1 MSIPARPASRNRP
14 CSTLGS
20 AIALAILCCGAADA
34 AEVRLAAMTSY
45 SASGTHQCNS
55 DKGGSCVVSGTAF
68 SNCNDAASLLRTRD
82 CCPTSGNGGQSR
94 GFTLNYCLPEAGIG
108 R

>member
-1 MSIPARPASRNRP
+1 MPIRASRPSRTRR
-14 CSTLGS
+14 SATLGS
-20 AIALAILCCGAADA
+20 AIAVAFLCGGPSEAAQP
-34 AEVRLAAMTSY
+34 RLAAMTSY

-68 SNCNDAASLLRTRD
+68 GNCNDAASLLRARD
-82 CCPTSGNGGQSR
+82 CCPTSGNGGRSS
-94 GFTLNYCLPEAGIG
+94 GFTLNYCLPEPGIG

>member
-1 MSIPARPASRNRP
+1 MPIRASRPSRTRR
-14 CSTLGS
+14 CATLGS
-20 AIALAILCCGAADA
+20 AIAMAILWGGPPAAA
-34 AEVRLAAMTSY
+34 QPRTAQMTSY

-82 CCPTSGNGGQSR
+82 CCPTSGNGGQSS
-94 GFTLNYCLPEAGIG
+94 GFTLNYCLPELGIG